1 MFQSGKSIEIVVDNM
16 FPGVYCRPVGNDVS
30 PMILEKAYAQ
40 VYGNF
45 QVIIMGH
52 ASDALRDLTGAPTI
66 YIDLKD
72 KGVLRNSLK
81 AAFASKYP
89 IVIAS
94 KKQNINPTLSQKHSY
109 NILDYEL
116 VNNQLYLKLRDP
128 RGWTKADF

>member
-1 MFQSGKSIEIVVDNM
+1 
-16 FPGVYCRPVGNDVS
+16 
-30 PMILEKAYAQ
+30 
-40 VYGNF
+40 
-45 QVIIMGH
+45 MGH

-94 KKQNINPTLSQKHSY
+94 KK
-109 NILDYEL
+109 
-116 VNNQLYLKLRDP
+116 
-128 RGWTKADF
+128 